1 MTATVRQHCCGNEYL
16 TGGQGKLGGSLAFLM
31 KCSLRMVSEKN
42 LLISSEVQS
51 WSKIPRW
58 IRTKMFHLRK
68 GYGEVELLL
77 SIIDEIFM
85 RILCIQ
91 GEVEVTRTSTRG
103 SFLFLNGWPSQPK
116 RSSHYERFEF
126 IKRK

>member
-1 MTATVRQHCCGNEYL
+1 MKALYIITI
-16 TGGQGKLGGSLAFLM
+16 M

-58 IRTKMFHLRK
+58 IRTEMFHLRK
-68 GYGEVELLL
+68 GDGEVELLL

-85 RILCIQ
+85 
-91 GEVEVTRTSTRG
+91 
-103 SFLFLNGWPSQPK
+103 K
-116 RSSHYERFEF
+116 
-126 IKRK
+126 